1 MEKTLSTAD
10 ITGVILAGG
19 RGSRMGGQDKGLL
32 EFNGR
37 PLVEHLLD
45 ALKPQTS
52 AVLINANRNQ
62 ERYQTYGQ
70 PVVNDELTGF
80 QGPLAGFAA
89 AMQAAETACIM
100 TVPCDGP
107 QLAPDMAERLLQA
120 LQTENAE
127 LAVAHDGERLQ
138 PVHALIPV
146 SLLPSLQT
154 FLKNGDRKIDL
165 WYAQHRMAQANFSDC
180 RDMFRNINTPEDL
193 KKIPPNPPFSKGG
206 TGSEDNSLAS
216 PFEKGGL
223 RGISPPILGVSAWSG
238 SGKTTLLAELIPHL
252 KFAGLRLTVIKH
264 GHHKIELDTPGKDS
278 YRFREAGADQVLLAS
293 RKRLAIMQE
302 CKTQREPELVDVLRF
317 VNPDCAD
324 LVLVEGFKHTAIPKI
339 EVHRPSLG
347 KPLLFPQ
354 DSNVIALATDDM
366 TLDVPPHI
374 AKFDLN
380 QPEQIAEFVLQW
392 MKRGETPPNLPL
404 SGEGQDGG
412 SSVSSSPDKGRLGGV
427 SSCADERDPTSLTVE
442 EARGRIMDALQPV
455 SPALKRP
462 LRDALGQVLAEDVV
476 SPINVPNHTNS
487 AMDGY
492 ALRGDD
498 LPGDEIREYR
508 IIGTAFAGVPFTAG
522 CGKGECVRIMTG
534 APMPAGTDTVVMQE
548 QTEAGAQDFVRIG
561 AGHRAGQNIRQ
572 AGEDIARD
580 SVVLTAGRRINPAD
594 LGVLASL
601 GVNEISVHRPLR
613 VAFFSTGDELR
624 SIGETLRDGEVY
636 DSNRYAL
643 YGMLKQLNVDILDL
657 GVARDDPVLMEAA
670 FQQASAVAD
679 VVITSGGVSVGE
691 ADYTKVI
698 LDKLGQINF
707 WKIAIKPGRPLAF
720 GKLGEALF
728 FGLPGNPVAVMVTF
742 LQFVQPALLKLAGQQ
757 DCAPLLVDAIC
768 QSQLKKKPGRTEF
781 QRGTVTRT
789 TDGKLVVEKSGY
801 QGSGVLTSMSKGNC
815 LIILPAESA
824 TVEPGDVVQVQPFGW

>member
-1 MEKTLSTAD
+1 MEKKLSTAD

-19 RGSRMGGQDKGLL
+19 RGSRMGGQDKGLI

-45 ALKPQTS
+45 ALKPQTG

-70 PVVNDELTGF
+70 PVVNDELSGF

-89 AMQAAETACIM
+89 AMQTANTLYIM

-107 QLAPDMAERLLQA
+107 QVAPDMAERLLQTM
-120 LQTENAE
+120 QKEQAE
-127 LAVAHDGERLQ
+127 LAVAYDGERLQ

-146 SLLPSLQT
+146 SLLPSLQA
-154 FLKNGDRKIDL
+154 FLANGDRKIDL
-165 WYAQHRMAQANFSDC
+165 WYAQHRMAQADFSDC

-216 PFEKGGL
+216 PPSPP
-223 RGISPPILGVSAWSG
+223 SPPILGVSAWSG
-238 SGKTTLLAELIPHL
+238 SGKTTLLTELIPHL

-324 LVLVEGFKHTAIPKI
+324 LVLVEGFKHTSMPKI

-347 KPLLFPQ
+347 KPLLFPA

-392 MKRGETPPNLPL
+392 MKKENPPPTPPFAK
-404 SGEGQDGG
+404 EGSQKKI
-412 SSVSSSPDKGRLGGV
+412 SSAP
-427 SSCADERDPTSLTVE
+427 SCADERDPSSLTVE
-442 EARGRIMDALQPV
+442 EARSRIMDALQPV
-455 SPALKRP
+455 SPTLKRP

-492 ALRGDD
+492 ALHGDD

-508 IIGTAFAGVPFTAG
+508 IIGTAFAGVPFTAS

-534 APMPAGTDTVVMQE
+534 APMPTGTDTVVMQE
-548 QTEAGAQDFVRIG
+548 QTEAGAQGLVRIG
-561 AGHRAGQNIRQ
+561 SGHRAGQNIRQ
-572 AGEDIARD
+572 AGEDIAKD
-580 SVVLTAGRRINPAD
+580 SVALTAGRRVNPAD

-601 GVNEISVHRPLR
+601 GVNEISVFRPLR

-657 GVARDDPVLMEAA
+657 GVVRDDPVLMEAA

-698 LDKLGQINF
+698 LDKLGQIHF

-757 DCAPLLVDAIC
+757 DCVPLLVDAIC

-789 TDGKLVVEKSGY
+789 ADGKLVVEKSGY